1 MAVSLVG
8 TASASAVGMV
18 AGSPA
23 CTEVV
28 LAVDTVAVLAADTAT
43 GVEAFDYR
51 RVTMMIS
58 DVIACI

>member
-1 MAVSLVG
+1 
-8 TASASAVGMV
+8 MV

-51 RVTMMIS
+51 RVTMLIS
-58 DVIACI
+58 NFARGVTLAALLAPSVGFAQ